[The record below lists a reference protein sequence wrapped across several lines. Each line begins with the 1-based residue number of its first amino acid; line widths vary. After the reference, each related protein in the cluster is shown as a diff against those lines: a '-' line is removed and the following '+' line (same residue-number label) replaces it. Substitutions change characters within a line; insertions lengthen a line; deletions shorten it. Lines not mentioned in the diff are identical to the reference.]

1 MFTYI
6 ILYIIYNI
14 QIDMHIIVGIVFSW
28 DDYIIHCYDSRDALE
43 NSSVLFAEKHE
54 MGQHFPD
61 LMIRSV

>member
-1 MFTYI
+1 
-6 ILYIIYNI
+6 
-14 QIDMHIIVGIVFSW
+14 MHIIVGIVFSW